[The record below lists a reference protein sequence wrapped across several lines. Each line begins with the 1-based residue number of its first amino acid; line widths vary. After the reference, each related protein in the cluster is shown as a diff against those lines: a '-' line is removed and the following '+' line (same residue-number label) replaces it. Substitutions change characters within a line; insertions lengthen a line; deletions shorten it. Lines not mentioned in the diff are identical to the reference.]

1 MRLRSFALALSLL
14 LLAGCSAGQTPS
26 PSEPPA
32 PSETPPTVE
41 SPSSHK
47 VTPAP
52 EGLTAEEELLYYLDI
67 VLEGEEV
74 KLMCWLTQGSGPTG
88 ANLAPYKEQ
97 VRALLAALKWS
108 ERGDRDTAVHEATPA
123 DWGYYLQAGDSSVNF
138 MGGTRYDDIDIAYV
152 GLQTDGKPLSFAA
165 EGASSL
171 AMDLVNLYPGP
182 HIRFLL
188 AEVPAEGITNDQ
200 ALAEGYAAAFEQF
213 YLDSGDITDFELTAL
228 EVTENSPDSDW
239 HDFRMAFAVTPAEP
253 SDPCWTGQIADSD
266 GRYSFD
272 YEMHLLLDEDG
283 IYRCDWF
290 QSPS

>member
-1 MRLRSFALALSLL
+1 MKGYQQLALALFLL

-26 PSEPPA
+26 PSEPPV

-74 KLMCWLTQGSGPTG
+74 NLMCWLTQGSGPTG

-97 VRALLAALKWS
+97 VRALFAALKWS
-108 ERGDRDTAVHEATPA
+108 KRGDLDTTVHEATPA
-123 DWGYYLQAGDSSVNF
+123 DWGYYLQAGDSSVNM
-138 MGGTRYDDIDIAYV
+138 MGGTQHDSVDIAYV
-152 GLQTDGKPLSFAA
+152 GLQTGGKPLSFAA

-182 HIRFLL
+182 QIRFCL
-188 AEVPAEGITNDQ
+188 AEVPAEGITNTEE
-200 ALAEGYAAAFEQF
+200 LADAYAAAFEQF
-213 YLDSGDITDFELTAL
+213 YLDSGDITVFELTAL
-228 EVTENSPDSDW
+228 EVTGNSPDSDW
-239 HDFRMAFAVTPAEP
+239 HAFRMAFAVTPAEP
-253 SDPCWTGQIADSD
+253 SDPCWADFTADSD
-266 GRYSFD
+266 GRYTFD

-290 QSPS
+290 QTP